1 MIQLSKYSDIDCS
14 DLFNRSGA
22 IKTIEIKEKIAVKLA
37 STKVVSEEVIFEGS
51 LTSGFEFIKVDGSLK
66 FTIEMECAR
75 CLELVNKDCI
85 SALGAVFTKDN
96 DDETLSISESLTINL
111 EGLVADNVTDS
122 MNMKYICSIDC
133 LGLCYICGDNRNHS
147 NCGHTVNEN
156 KKNSK
161 DNPFSSLNELNLK
174 VE

>member
-1 MIQLSKYSDIDCS
+1 MIQLSKYSEIDCS
-14 DLFNRSGA
+14 NLFNRAGA

-37 STKVVSEEVIFEGS
+37 STKVVSEEVMFKGS
-51 LTSGFEFIKVDGSLK
+51 LTSGFESIEIDGSLK

-75 CLELVNKDCI
+75 CLELVNKECI
-85 SALGAVFTKDN
+85 SELGAVFTKDN
-96 DDETLSISESLTINL
+96 EDETLLIPESLIINL

-133 LGLCYICGDNRNHS
+133 LGLCSICGENRNHS
-147 NCGHTVNEN
+147 NCSHTVNEN

-161 DNPFSSLNELNLK
+161 DNPFSLLNELNLK
-174 VE
+174 DE